1 MGEVVQRV
9 WEVTLRGTV
18 GEQESEGREVMCSVV
33 LFLFILVFIFI
44 LPVLSCPVV

>member
-18 GEQESEGREVMCSVV
+18 GEQESEGREEMCSVA
-33 LFLFILVFIFI
+33 
-44 LPVLSCPVV
+44 SCHPDHGS

>member
-18 GEQESEGREVMCSVV
+18 GEQESEGREEMCYGA
-33 LFLFILVFIFI
+33 
-44 LPVLSCPVV
+44 SCHPGRGV